1 MQHDFGSS
9 GDDFTDLTIDRYH
22 PDGTKCTDDSG
33 IMDYFG
39 VRKLWI
45 IFKGTI
51 LASSDTLPVFEH
63 STIHIL

>member
-1 MQHDFGSS
+1 MNILKYFQTVAHELGHNLNMQHDFGSS

-39 VRKLWI
+39 VRKL
-45 IFKGTI
+45 
-51 LASSDTLPVFEH
+51 
-63 STIHIL
+63 